1 MEKLARDI
9 QEKYRLINK
18 NKGENEWTY
27 LEYGQGLVG
36 DMGDLMKMLM
46 AKSNFRGYKGN
57 LDAFCIRVQT
67 PYYQTG
73 PLCFSISHFKRK
85 ISSLKKIFTL
95 GFKYVKV
102 LMKICCALRWIPKV
116 LLFRSMRVLRT
127 SWA

>member
-1 MEKLARDI
+1 MEYKEMEKLARDI

-57 LDAFCIRVQT
+57 LDEDIKHELSDCLWSLMVIASELNIDLDVAFMDKMQELKTRIE
-67 PYYQTG
+67 
-73 PLCFSISHFKRK
+73 SE
-85 ISSLKKIFTL
+85 SSN
-95 GFKYVKV
+95 
-102 LMKICCALRWIPKV
+102 
-116 LLFRSMRVLRT
+116 
-127 SWA
+127 